1 MDMEVGA
8 HQTQTLNDDGIP
20 NRVEHSLS
28 RLAITNKLLC
38 TKYREVLR
46 NIRLLHS
53 KLLYQ
58 CPGGEFP
65 TAQGL
70 KDGDPRWVS
79 KRLKDVGLESAQ

>member
-8 HQTQTLNDDGIP
+8 HQTQTLNDDGVP
-20 NRVEHSLS
+20 NRVERLISS
-28 RLAITNKLLC
+28 LAIANKLLC

-58 CPGGEFP
+58 CPGGDFP
-65 TAQGL
+65 TTQKL
-70 KDGDPRWVS
+70 TNGDPRRVS
-79 KRLKDVGLESAQ
+79 RRLKDVGLEST